1 MWGLG
6 SHRRGLDLIP
16 SSSSGKVLPFILG
29 ISLKA
34 SARAE
39 RSPWDR
45 NPCVGRHLSLQ
56 GLWDSLAV
64 AEMPVA
70 FQPCP
75 KMLLQALGAIQEDT
89 GTLHFL
95 WSQIPCSL
103 QGNLPLG
110 RSGHKAWMSGM
121 VLGKAGSCPGL
132 CESSGSLLS
141 SLPTPAP
148 LTASQGEP
156 CRCLCHGSPG
166 SWEQPA
172 LQVLSEILFIF
183 KILES
188 SWQEIEFP

>member
-34 SARAE
+34 AARAE

-45 NPCVGRHLSLQ
+45 NPCAGRHLSLQ
-56 GLWDSLAV
+56 ELWDSLAV

-75 KMLLQALGAIQEDT
+75 KMLLQALGVIQEDT

-95 WSQIPCSL
+95 WS
-103 QGNLPLG
+103 
-110 RSGHKAWMSGM
+110 
-121 VLGKAGSCPGL
+121 
-132 CESSGSLLS
+132 
-141 SLPTPAP
+141 
-148 LTASQGEP
+148 
-156 CRCLCHGSPG
+156 
-166 SWEQPA
+166 
-172 LQVLSEILFIF
+172 
-183 KILES
+183 
-188 SWQEIEFP
+188 